1 MMRVFKQNF
10 GKGLLV
16 SLMVML
22 LTCTAFVSCKNDDDE
37 GSSNSVTVTDTST
50 VTNKDGSVTTTEV
63 RSDGSLLQQ
72 QSNKMKME
80 K

>member
-1 MMRVFKQNF
+1 MIRVFKQNL

-37 GSSNSVTVTDTST
+37 G
-50 VTNKDGSVTTTEV
+50 G
-63 RSDGSLLQQ
+63 GGALIQFL
-72 QSNKMKME
+72 
-80 K
+80 